1 MTVIDIFYAVII
13 VSSLLGIMMLTLSYT
28 VIQGITLVSSAIN
41 NIPTYTPK
49 SFSSG
54 LLNIAKFLP
63 TIAVILVITLIIFSW
78 MLSAFIKASP
88 IGAVISI
95 GWLIIYTGAAF
106 LMSHYLISA
115 ARISIFTSL
124 GANANL
130 LFLFWANMP
139 VILVFATVVDVVIAI
154 VSYKKD

>member
-13 VSSLLGIMMLTLSYT
+13 VSSILGLIMLSISY
-28 VIQGITLVSSAIN
+28 VVVSGINLISSAVA
-41 NIPTYTPK
+41 NIPTYTPT
-49 SFSSG
+49 SLSSG
-54 LLNIAKFLP
+54 LISTAEFLP
-63 TIAVILVITLIIFSW
+63 TIAVILVIVLIVFSW

-95 GWLIIYTGAAF
+95 GWLILYTIIAF
-106 LMSHYLISA
+106 FMSHFLISA

-139 VILVFATVVDVVIAI
+139 VILVFATIVDIVIAM
-154 VSYKKD
+154 VSYKKE